1 MGRTFIHPS
10 SSLEIPKHQPSSSV
24 ESKPSTTSSRPIA
37 RRNTMAW
44 QRCRKA
50 TSLVPRLLEIA
61 KGNETKQ
68 AWSQATA
75 MAFQARKKHAFADRT
90 NESSLLPRN
99 VRGKTSAKTRSQ
111 RSTRGGIVLQNR
123 YVERPQSLL
132 GSRLLSRS
140 WLWRHSRL
148 WEENSE
154 RRETSLGFVN
164 WPRIHTVEPDPA
176 IDVNSRADTVSFRC
190 RDNNIGACDWDLNH
204 YSSGANREE
213 PYTRDIIWRVQ
224 PRKIHSRWS

>member
-1 MGRTFIHPS
+1 MPMPGSFGYDGTFPMGRTFIHPS

-140 WLWRHSRL
+140 WL
-148 WEENSE
+148 
-154 RRETSLGFVN
+154 
-164 WPRIHTVEPDPA
+164 
-176 IDVNSRADTVSFRC
+176 
-190 RDNNIGACDWDLNH
+190 
-204 YSSGANREE
+204 
-213 PYTRDIIWRVQ
+213 
-224 PRKIHSRWS
+224 